1 MATLCFMLG
10 VVENGN
16 HFKGRLGKARG
27 LFLSEN
33 SMHRVSSW
41 NGKLTKFASDIF
53 EPHADALMRKR
64 FGRYTSDIENG
75 Y

>member
-1 MATLCFMLG
+1 MLG

-16 HFKGRLGKARG
+16 HFKWRLRKARG

-33 SMHRVSSW
+33 SMHWESSW
-41 NGKLTKFASDIF
+41 NRKLTEFASDIF
-53 EPHADALMRKR
+53 NAVCDTEALMRKR
-64 FGRYTSDIENG
+64 FGRYTADIENG